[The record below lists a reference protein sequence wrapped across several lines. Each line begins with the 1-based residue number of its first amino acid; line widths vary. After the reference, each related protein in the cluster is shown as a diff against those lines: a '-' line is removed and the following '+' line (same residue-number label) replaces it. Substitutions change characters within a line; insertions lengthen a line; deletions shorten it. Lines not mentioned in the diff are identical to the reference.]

1 MSILKVTG
9 TVTPPAAGHF
19 KQRMTNF
26 PDVFEEATG
35 ERLIPGTLNVSVGSE
50 IPIKEHFRIRGL
62 RIGEPEQDLLF
73 EVCRIDGFWAYRI
86 RPYILS
92 TGGGGNGDRIL
103 EISSSTSIPNN
114 SPGTTLTIEFF
125 R

>member
-35 ERLIPGTLNVSVGSE
+35 ERLIPGTLNV
-50 IPIKEHFRIRGL
+50 P
-62 RIGEPEQDLLF
+62 
-73 EVCRIDGFWAYRI
+73 
-86 RPYILS
+86 
-92 TGGGGNGDRIL
+92 
-103 EISSSTSIPNN
+103 
-114 SPGTTLTIEFF
+114 
-125 R
+125 